1 MQVPGER
8 RVSTTE
14 SSLLLCDG
22 PVSMSRMLAEG
33 YDFSGW
39 RLLNISACL
48 LGRLRELGASKEVLG
63 YIAVLTLLGCRRVC
77 SALWPI
83 SDAAAPEFSR
93 HWIRAIKRHVFGDTP
108 PGPHAFAV
116 AFKEALDGFRKAEG
130 GRFDHEFFW
139 APYTLYGLG

>member
-1 MQVPGER
+1 
-8 RVSTTE
+8 
-14 SSLLLCDG
+14 
-22 PVSMSRMLAEG
+22 MSRMLGEG
-33 YDFSGW
+33 YDLRNW
-39 RLLNISACL
+39 RLFHISACL

-77 SALWPI
+77 SALWPLA
-83 SDAAAPEFSR
+83 DAAAPEFAR
-93 HWIRAIKRHVFGDTP
+93 YWMRALQQHVFGPTP

-116 AFKEALDGFRKAEG
+116 AFKQALDDFRGAEG

>member
-1 MQVPGER
+1 
-8 RVSTTE
+8 
-14 SSLLLCDG
+14 
-22 PVSMSRMLAEG
+22 MLAEG

-48 LGRLRELGASKEVLG
+48 LGRLRELGTSKEVLG

-108 PGPHAFAV
+108 PGQWSGFLRAGQLRPGAFGWWDEAHGRDAPELAPPEHPFEVRCRLVLKDVPGV
-116 AFKEALDGFRKAEG
+116 A
-130 GRFDHEFFW
+130 
-139 APYTLYGLG
+139 P